1 MSDMPMIS
9 VITCALPRG
18 TEWLSEAWRS
28 LEDQTLP
35 PDWQWEWLLQIDGPE
50 KLRSSVPQD
59 DPRIRITRNPR
70 NFGAATARTLALGRA
85 GGELVAVLDADD
97 IMLPGHLSRAIAV
110 METHGAEWTASSALD
125 MHPQGTRVAFETGL
139 SEGMIPN
146 GAFHTYW
153 QDRGIPPVC
162 PATMVARRELVLS
175 VGGWTAFPLA
185 ADTGLLLAMEAVAP
199 GYYLEKPGLLYRKWP
214 DQITVSSMS
223 RNEEQRALRNQVI
236 DARVKAL
243 RGWGVRWSAA

>member
-1 MSDMPMIS
+1 MIS

-110 METHGAEWTASSALD
+110 METHGAEWTASVGACAGA
-125 MHPQGTRVAFETGL
+125 P
-139 SEGMIPN
+139 PN
-146 GAFHTYW
+146 
-153 QDRGIPPVC
+153 R
-162 PATMVARRELVLS
+162 
-175 VGGWTAFPLA
+175 
-185 ADTGLLLAMEAVAP
+185 
-199 GYYLEKPGLLYRKWP
+199 
-214 DQITVSSMS
+214 
-223 RNEEQRALRNQVI
+223 
-236 DARVKAL
+236 
-243 RGWGVRWSAA
+243 